1 MAAFVFAP
9 DRSRHMLGQ
18 PFDLC
23 SPTGSFGI
31 HVCGSYV
38 RSVVPKG
45 LTFRRYG
52 RGLEVRGRKRYG
64 RKRYGRRRSGCE
76 NVQPVRDKRSRL
88 LLILVGALALLLQC
102 L

>member
-1 MAAFVFAP
+1 
-9 DRSRHMLGQ
+9 MLGQ

-23 SPTGSFGI
+23 PPTGSFGI
-31 HVCGSYV
+31 HVRGSYV
-38 RSVVPKG
+38 RRVVPKG

-64 RKRYGRRRSGCE
+64 RRRYGCE
-76 NVQPVRDKRSRL
+76 NVQPVRDQRNRL

>member
-9 DRSRHMLGQ
+9 DRFRHMLGQ
-18 PFDLC
+18 PFGLC
-23 SPTGSFGI
+23 SPTGFFGI
-31 HVCGSYV
+31 HVRGSYV

-52 RGLEVRGRKRYG
+52 RGLEVRG